1 MWKWFSVASLLWGGQ
16 AQAPVE
22 PSSVE
27 NETIFDYE
35 AILQTPLKPRVL
47 KKTEKGGIV
56 TEEVMFHSERDGEK
70 DVDIF
75 AYFSYPKNAVR
86 TGKKLPAFVWNQGGL
101 SRASAFRTEMGAKR
115 GYATLCIDFPQPGY
129 RSTGNYA
136 INTGIELKDDPRQ
149 APIYHGAVALLKA
162 VSYLQARPEVDGN
175 RIGMAGSSWGGF
187 YTTLMVG
194 LDARLK
200 VGACMYGAGN
210 VQMGNM
216 WWDSPKT
223 DKAPAQ
229 NSSGQNSSEQSTSYR
244 VMLDPKKQDPAFRE
258 RWRVTLDP
266 ALRLLRRQTPLAWF
280 TGTNDWFYWMPS
292 VMETYGMASGA
303 RHLSLVPNW
312 DHMMPPSLVEQT
324 FTWLDVHLKNKPAFS
339 TVTPLQIEKRG
350 EHLVAKWSWSGP
362 RQAKSADLIL
372 SSGED
377 GNWHSRYWK
386 TIKSTLKGQ
395 QCEAVLPSSKLP
407 YYISGAVID
416 TNKFRYST
424 PLLKVN
430 PVAYGID
437 RTAGKVLVPDYN
449 GCAEWGSFEKQQVQ
463 YLKDHRLPVPALSRV
478 AKEGKRSAVLRA
490 GKATLP
496 YILFTAGVPHRF
508 SCYMRANKPTKIA
521 LKLYGKFEGAE
532 QGVQKQFVIKKR
544 WTKVTLE
551 FTPPGAPQVM
561 KAGDPAKE
569 KGESG
574 LPDAVE
580 NTPKVLSGA
589 LIAKA
594 ASGVNVK
601 KLPRR
606 AWFAATFS
614 VPKGVTAKLDAVSF
628 RPMTLTAA
636 QEEQQKTPVEAGREI
651 MAPFPVGQLHIVP

>member
-1 MWKWFSVASLLWGGQ
+1 MWKWFSVAGLLWGSQ

-27 NETIFDYE
+27 KETIFDYE
-35 AILQTPLKPRVL
+35 AILQTPLKPRTL
-47 KKTEKGGIV
+47 KKTEKAGII
-56 TEEVMFHSERDGEK
+56 TEEVMFHSERDRGK

-75 AYFSYPKNAVR
+75 AYFSYPKAAAKA
-86 TGKKLPAFVWNQGGL
+86 GKKLPAFVWNQGGL

-115 GYATLCIDFPQPGY
+115 GYATICIDFPQPGY
-129 RSTGNYA
+129 RSTGNYS

-162 VSYLQARPEVDGN
+162 VSYLQSRPEVDAN

-223 DKAPAQ
+223 DKVTP
-229 NSSGQNSSEQSTSYR
+229 QSTSTR

-266 ALRLLRRQTPLAWF
+266 ALRLPRRSTPIAWF

-292 VMETYGMASGA
+292 VMETYGMASGSK
-303 RHLSLVPNW
+303 HLSLVGNW
-312 DHMMPPSLVEQT
+312 DHIMPPSLVEQT

-339 TVTPLQIEKRG
+339 TVTPLQVENRDGK
-350 EHLVAKWSWSGP
+350 LVAKWSWSGP

-372 SSGED
+372 SYGEE

-386 TIKSTLKGQ
+386 TIPTTLKGQ
-395 QCEAVLPSSKLP
+395 QCEAVLPPSKLP
-407 YYISGAVID
+407 YYISGAVMD
-416 TNKFRYST
+416 RQKFRYST

-437 RTAGKVLVPDYN
+437 VSKSKMLVPDYN
-449 GCAEWGSFEKQQVQ
+449 GCSEWGSFEKQQVQ
-463 YLKDHRLPVPALSRV
+463 YLKEHRLPVPQLSRV
-478 AKEGKRSAVLRA
+478 AKDGKRSAVLRA

-521 LKLYGKFEGAE
+521 LKLYGKFDGTEKGI
-532 QGVQKQFVIKKR
+532 QKQFVIKRR

-551 FTPPGAPQVM
+551 FTPPGSPQVM
-561 KAGDPAKE
+561 KAGDPARE

-574 LPDAVE
+574 LPEAIDAA
-580 NTPKVLSGA
+580 PKPLSGA
-589 LIAKA
+589 NLAKA
-594 ASGVNVK
+594 ASGTGVV

-614 VPKGVTAKLDAVSF
+614 VPKGITAKLDAVSF
-628 RPMTLTAA
+628 RPMPDEVV
-636 QEEQQKTPVEAGREI
+636 EEASVVVPQVKNGR
-651 MAPFPVGQLHIVP
+651 MPFPMQQLQLEP